1 MLKKGQKIT
10 EKEAQGEAGISYEEV
25 QSLIREQGEIDP
37 ELLALVLE
45 AKQLQYA
52 GTAANRVDAP
62 RRHKDK
68 ESDDW
73 GQTIGSSDTA
83 VDEDIRQLSAE
94 ALALGGAA
102 AETGAAANGRKTD
115 GAAAADDS
123 AARLRC
129 GARVLAVEGAAGAV
143 RMLVPG
149 VGVRTFRFAPV
160 FDAAA
165 PQGAVF
171 ARFAEAACVAAANG
185 FNACVLAY
193 GQTGSGKTHTVFG
206 PPGALDAPAGD
217 EAHGLA
223 VRCGGALLRAVEA
236 LRATRAATAA
246 ALTATY
252 VQIYEEAVTDL
263 LTGGAV
269 QLRGGAPAGAAE
281 AEVRT
286 AGDLLDVLR
295 RGDARKRRA
304 QTLMNERSS
313 RAHTVLAL
321 QLLQRS
327 PAGLAV
333 RSQLLVV
340 DLAGCEQLKKSGAA
354 GRARRE
360 AVGINSSLLALR
372 RVIAALNTH
381 AAHVPYLESRL
392 TALLRGALG
401 GSCRTHVLVAASGA
415 ARDGDE
421 TLAALRFGE
430 EAAMVSNRLVGGA
443 AGSVAA
449 ALAAVDAALAECG
462 AALERMRAQGRG
474 GLPACVRLQDRFREL
489 ARKRAALADPPAPPA
504 VPL

>member
-1 MLKKGQKIT
+1 M
-10 EKEAQGEAGISYEEV
+10 GESGLSYEEV
-25 QSLIREQGEIDP
+25 QSLIQDDGGIDP

-45 AKQLQYA
+45 AEQLSYA
-52 GTAANRVDAP
+52 GSAAGRTDTRKHKIADWVDGEEAAPSSIDDMDISTPAIVESAAAGHAPTEGAGAARSSAP
-62 RRHKDK
+62 RA
-68 ESDDW
+68 SD
-73 GQTIGSSDTA
+73 
-83 VDEDIRQLSAE
+83 
-94 ALALGGAA
+94 GGGP
-102 AETGAAANGRKTD
+102 EP
-115 GAAAADDS
+115 
-123 AARLRC
+123 ARARC
-129 GARVLAVEGAAGAV
+129 GSRVLTVEGSAGTV

-149 VGVRTFRFAPV
+149 VGVRTFRFPAV
-160 FDAAA
+160 FDGAATQA
-165 PQGAVF
+165 AVF

-185 FNACVLAY
+185 FNACLMAY

-206 PPGALDAPAGD
+206 PPGALDAAPGD
-217 EAHGLA
+217 PAHGLA
-223 VRCGGALLRAVEA
+223 VRCGLTLLRAADA
-236 LRATRAATAA
+236 LRGTRSRTALT
-246 ALTATY
+246 LTATY

-263 LTGGAV
+263 LTGAAL

-281 AEVRT
+281 AAVGS

-321 QLLQRS
+321 QLLHRS
-327 PAGLAV
+327 PGGLAA

-430 EAAMVSNRLVGGA
+430 EAAMVSNRLVTGA

-462 AALERMRAQGRG
+462 AALARLRAQGRD
-474 GLPACVRLQDRFREL
+474 GLPACRRLQDRCREL
-489 ARKRAALADPPAPPA
+489 ARKRAALAEPAA
-504 VPL
+504 AAAAAAAE